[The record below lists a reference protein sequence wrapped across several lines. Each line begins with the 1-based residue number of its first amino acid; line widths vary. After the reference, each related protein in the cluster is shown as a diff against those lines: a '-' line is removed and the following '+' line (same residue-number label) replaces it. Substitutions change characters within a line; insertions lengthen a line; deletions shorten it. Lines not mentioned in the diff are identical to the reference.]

1 MRAIGLGVTVAGLV
15 LAGGLHAQ
23 QFTFQAAPAPP
34 ARATGTTVQLYG
46 LGSGSYLGVGVAE
59 VSAERVKALKLKEE
73 RGVEITRVDDDS
85 PALKAGLKA
94 GDVVLEYNGQ
104 RIEGAEQFV
113 RTVKETP
120 EGRQVRLLISRDGNT
135 QTLTATIAARKG
147 YASLVTPRI
156 DQERLQAER
165 KAAQADVQK
174 AQDDLRRAR
183 EQFIFQ
189 MPDTPQV
196 LMGMRSG
203 GLGIE
208 AESITAQLAEYFGV
222 KDGVLVRSVTKDS
235 AAAKAG
241 MKAGDVIT
249 KVDDTS
255 VSQPQE
261 ITRALRTLQTK
272 KTFPVIVM
280 RNHKEVTLSVTLEA
294 PRTTGTSI
302 TIPQRVRLEYGE
314 TRL

>member
-1 MRAIGLGVTVAGLV
+1 MRAIGFGVAVLGLA

-23 QFTFQAAPAPP
+23 QFMFQAPAPP
-34 ARATGTTVQLYG
+34 ARATGTMQMYG

-59 VSAERVKALKLKEE
+59 VSAERAKALKLKEE
-73 RGVEITRVDDDS
+73 RGVEVTKIDDDS

-94 GDVVLEYNGQ
+94 GDVVLDYNGQ
-104 RIEGAEQFV
+104 RIEGTEQFV
-113 RTVKETP
+113 RMVKETP

-147 YASLVTPRI
+147 YGAFVRPEI
-156 DQERLQAER
+156 DQARLQADM
-165 KAAQADVQK
+165 KAAQADMQK
-174 AQDDLRRAR
+174 AQEKFR
-183 EQFIFQ
+183 FQ

-196 LMGMRSG
+196 VMGMRSG

-222 KDGVLVRSVTKDS
+222 KDGVLVRSVIKDS

-249 KVDDTS
+249 KVDDAS

-272 KTFPVIVM
+272 KTFPVIVV
-280 RNHKEVTLSVTLEA
+280 RNHKDVTLSVTLEE
-294 PRTTGTSI
+294 PRTSGSSI
-302 TIPQRVRLEYGE
+302 RAVNPEGGE
-314 TRL
+314 TSL